1 MFGNPRPV
9 GEAIVE
15 MLFPASSSWVIPI
28 HGLLASAYDEPCK
41 NQVQSWMQ
49 EQIAKGLT
57 AASVVPGSVQIQDQ
71 CIDLE
76 DCDTRTRALAALGNP
91 RVEILMVVLSPR
103 DLLGHGLPVWRLDE
117 LRLVDGAIE
126 SIRASGTE
134 EVFRVLRNAMPLEAQ
149 PKWLHGT

>member
-1 MFGNPRPV
+1 
-9 GEAIVE
+9 
-15 MLFPASSSWVIPI
+15 
-28 HGLLASAYDEPCK
+28 
-41 NQVQSWMQ
+41 
-49 EQIAKGLT
+49 
-57 AASVVPGSVQIQDQ
+57 
-71 CIDLE
+71 
-76 DCDTRTRALAALGNP
+76 LAALGNP